1 MVPIDHLTDTVAIL
15 LRRDGAPQLW
25 LDFGVVL
32 TALPNGFESRQI
44 VNVTGTMQP
53 GPCLHLSHLYPL
65 HSIRL
70 FRSPRAPVPSPHS
83 INLLRSAFDCTGC
96 RA

>member
-1 MVPIDHLTDTVAIL
+1 MVPINHLTDTVAIL

-32 TALPNGFESRQI
+32 TAIPSGFESRQI

-53 GPCLHLSHLYPL
+53 GPSLHLSHLPC
-65 HSIRL
+65 I
-70 FRSPRAPVPSPHS
+70 PSDCSAHHVHLYHPH
-83 INLLRSAFDCTGC
+83 IP
-96 RA
+96 